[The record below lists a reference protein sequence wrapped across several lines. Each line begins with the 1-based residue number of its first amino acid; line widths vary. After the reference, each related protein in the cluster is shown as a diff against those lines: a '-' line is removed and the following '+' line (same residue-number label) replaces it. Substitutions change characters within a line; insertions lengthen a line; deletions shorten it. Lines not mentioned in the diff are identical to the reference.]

1 MTKSKSYKKKVPT
14 HIFTNVPLKLKHVVF
29 ETYFPVFKKLYL
41 NSRKK
46 IKRLRESEV
55 VKRFSTFFVDFLKV
69 PYF

>member
-1 MTKSKSYKKKVPT
+1 MTKSKSYKKIVPT

-46 IKRLRESEV
+46 MFKRLRESEV
-55 VKRFSTFFVDFLKV
+55 VKRFSTFFC
-69 PYF
+69 